1 MNSTTIKNQKGI
13 TLIELVVAFVIF
25 AVVSAASYRLFVSQ
39 SRAYAVQDQVVEI
52 QQNIRSGMEIMLRD
66 VRMAGFDSDNPSSK
80 IEINTP
86 LVPGDHSITVDYE
99 CDDTTRYTVAYWR
112 EGVSGRLLRQLIA
125 TKDDGTAVA
134 GPQCVLLENVD
145 ALNFVYGID
154 HDTAGNQDGTVDY
167 WEADSTKIGGRR
179 VVAVRFQLTGRPD
192 SINPDIQKVVSPRT
206 LESIVTLRNQ
216 CYKH

>member
-1 MNSTTIKNQKGI
+1 MKSATIKNQKGI

-66 VRMAGFDSDNPSSK
+66 VRMAGFDNDNPSSK
-80 IEINTP
+80 IDINAP

-112 EGVSGRLLRQLIA
+112 ENPSGRLLRQLIA
-125 TKDDGTAVA
+125 TKDDGTTVA

-154 HDTAGNQDGTVDY
+154 HDAAGNQDGTVDY